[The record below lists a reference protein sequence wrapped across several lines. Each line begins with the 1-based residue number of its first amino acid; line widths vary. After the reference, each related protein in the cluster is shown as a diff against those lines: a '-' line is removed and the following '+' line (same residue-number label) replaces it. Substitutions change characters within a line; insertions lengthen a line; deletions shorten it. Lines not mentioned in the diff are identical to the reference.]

1 MLEVF
6 NRLNVKVSCLGNHD
20 TDMGLAKMQELV
32 HKTNSK
38 WLMANLYLDDGTIV
52 GNLDRSTV
60 IEYNGTKIGLFGL
73 CEWEWLG
80 ILDPNTVTEQL
91 TYKDFVETAKEMS

>member
-1 MLEVF
+1 MLDVF

-32 HKTNSK
+32 KQTNSI
-38 WLMANLYLDDGTIV
+38 WLMANLFTEDGNIV

-60 IEYNGTKIGLFGL
+60 IEFNGIKIGIFGV

-80 ILDPNTVTEQL
+80 ILDPNTVTENL
-91 TYKDFVETAKEMS
+91 TY